1 MNDFMIEVPAGEDLG
16 DWTVADTEPS
26 NALPGASPDV
36 LPDVLSG
43 ASTESVESQ
52 HAHDPSTQSAP
63 PQQPTMDPRF
73 FHELAQE
80 RQARQVAEDRIG
92 RMLEYL
98 EQGEAAAQALA
109 QEATAPSRDEDP
121 IAYIDQRNAA
131 RFDAVEQNLA
141 EVREFLGQRAEAEER
156 RAQEVM
162 VAHQLKSSADVFKA
176 QTPDF
181 GTTVQAWSDRRARE
195 LSAANP
201 GVHPAEIYQHIDGE
215 IAQLTAN
222 ALGMGGNPA
231 EWIYNVAVQ
240 SLGGPVQPTNDPQ
253 PEPTPAPQPTV
264 GDPYARQ
271 RRHAAEAPPVLD
283 GVGPQTGQRVDITRM
298 TDEEYDAWEHSVLSR
313 AKSHPQMAGAIVS
326 ALRH

>member
-26 NALPGASPDV
+26 PDT
-36 LPDVLSG
+36 PPEYP
-43 ASTESVESQ
+43 TESVDSSS
-52 HAHDPSTQSAP
+52 AHDPSAQAP
-63 PQQPTMDPRF
+63 PQSTPPQSMVDPRV

-195 LSAANP
+195 LAAANP

-240 SLGGPVQPTNDPQ
+240 SLGGPMQPTADPQ
-253 PEPTPAPQPTV
+253 PEPMPSVQPTA

-271 RRHAAEAPPVLD
+271 RRHAAAAPPVLD

-298 TDEEYDAWEHSVLSR
+298 TDEEYDAWERSVLSR
-313 AKSHPQMAGAIVS
+313 AKNNPREASVLVS
-326 ALRH
+326 ALRN